1 MIDIN
6 DNEAIIK
13 NDEALKW
20 WMLLRENQVEKVPR
34 FYNNGVKMVYEIDFE
49 NLEIDLK
56 EPDENGFWETPLEEN
71 GLSIIAFNTFD
82 KKAKKYIKS
91 GNVPE
96 VFTRVSFNA
105 LDIFAHCVGVKTEKD
120 RGLYFLC
127 IGPKIS
133 YEMGC
138 KILSNSYYDEL
149 GDLTV
154 TKAQVEE
161 EIREIKKRN
170 GLSHNGIYCIKLDG
184 RIVYIGKTE
193 TGFAKRWREHRLG
206 MQRGEGMY
214 LYEQLKG
221 MQDKVEFEIML
232 DVDDAEISF
241 SSEMI
246 SAAEYT
252 LIKEY
257 KPKYNLA
264 GVTMPYI
271 MN

>member
-1 MIDIN
+1 
-6 DNEAIIK
+6 
-13 NDEALKW
+13 
-20 WMLLRENQVEKVPR
+20 MLLRENQVKKASR
-34 FYNNGVKMVYEIDFE
+34 FYNNEIKMVYEIDFE

-56 EPDENGFWETPLEEN
+56 KSDENGFWETPLEED

-82 KKAKKYIKS
+82 DKAKRYIKD
-91 GNVPE
+91 GNVPK
-96 VFTRVSFNA
+96 VFTRASFNA
-105 LDIFAHCVGVKTEKD
+105 LDIFAHCVGVKTKKD
-120 RGLYFLC
+120 RGLYLLC
-127 IGPKIS
+127 IGTKIS

-138 KILSNSYYDEL
+138 QILSNSYYDDL

-154 TKAQVEE
+154 AKAQVEE
-161 EIREIKKRN
+161 EISKLRKKDKINHR
-170 GLSHNGIYCIKLDG
+170 GIYCIKIDG
-184 RIVYIGKTE
+184 QIVYIGKTE
-193 TGFAKRWREHRLG
+193 NEFQKRWQEHRVG
-206 MQRGEGMY
+206 MRKGEGMY

-232 DVDDAEISF
+232 DVDDADIPF

-264 GVTMPYI
+264 GVTIPYI
-271 MN
+271 IN

>member
-1 MIDIN
+1 MIDIK

-82 KKAKKYIKS
+82 KKAKKYIKR
-91 GNVPE
+91 GNAPN
-96 VFTRVSFNA
+96 VFTRVSFNT
-105 LDIFAHCVGVKTEKD
+105 LDIFAHC
-120 RGLYFLC
+120 
-127 IGPKIS
+127 
-133 YEMGC
+133 
-138 KILSNSYYDEL
+138 
-149 GDLTV
+149 
-154 TKAQVEE
+154 
-161 EIREIKKRN
+161 
-170 GLSHNGIYCIKLDG
+170 IKLNG
-184 RIVYIGKTE
+184 QIVYIGKTE
-193 TGFAKRWREHRLG
+193 KGFQKRWHEHRLG

-232 DVDDAEISF
+232 DVDDAEIPF

-252 LIKEY
+252 LIKEH
-257 KPKYNLA
+257 KPEYNLA